1 MNSNDLSGDEPVPHR
16 LITLAFSHYWVAFQ
30 RGVMWAEQ
38 AGRPDL
44 GRPLYEEALR
54 YLPGHILANV
64 HLAELDASEGNV
76 DAAIRR
82 MHQIGETQ
90 NAEPLQ
96 LLATVEPSVEEAN
109 RYADQAKAAYERLI
123 KRFPAAFAHHYPSN
137 F

>member
-90 NAEPLQ
+90 NPEPLQ
-96 LLATVEPSVEEAN
+96 LLATIEPSVEEAN